1 MNYRFAPVA
10 LALATLGT
18 AAMAQSSVTVY
29 GRVDLSVAQN
39 ANQVKNNQIQNGSG
53 SRLGFKGEED
63 LGGGL
68 KAVFDIQ
75 HRFNAD
81 EGTQSN
87 ATRFWDGKA
96 IVGLAGAFGKVT
108 LGREENPAYTYS
120 QSAADP
126 WGTETVASNAN
137 IVQAKGVINTSTR
150 NSNSVNYAYATGGLK
165 FGAQVAEAAGNV
177 GSGAERPF
185 SVGAAYATGPV
196 SVGFGYE
203 RPSDKDANWITVNGA
218 YDFGMVKLGAFVG
231 NGKNA
236 ADQKIQSYLVSATA
250 PIGSGALRA
259 SYGELK
265 NKELATN
272 QKLVKQF
279 GLGYQYFLSKRT
291 TAYVDVVNF
300 DKDGGL
306 ATGFKKTGYDI
317 GLKHNF

>member
-39 ANQVKNNQIQNGSG
+39 ANQVKNNQVQNGSG
-53 SRLGFKGEED
+53 SRLGFKGSED

-68 KAVFDIQ
+68 KAIFDIQ

-81 EGTQSN
+81 DGSQTN

-96 IVGLAGAFGKVT
+96 IVGLAGAFGQVT

-120 QSAADP
+120 QGAADP
-126 WGTETVASNAN
+126 WGTDTVASNAN

-150 NSNSVNYAYATGGLK
+150 NSNSVNYAYAINGLK

-177 GSGAERPF
+177 GSGAKRPF
-185 SVGAAYATGPV
+185 SLGGAYVAGPV
-196 SVGFGYE
+196 SVALGYE
-203 RPSDKDANWITVNGA
+203 KPSDADAKWITLNGA
-218 YDFGMVKLGAFVG
+218 YDFGMVKVGAFVG

-265 NKELATN
+265 NKDLVTD